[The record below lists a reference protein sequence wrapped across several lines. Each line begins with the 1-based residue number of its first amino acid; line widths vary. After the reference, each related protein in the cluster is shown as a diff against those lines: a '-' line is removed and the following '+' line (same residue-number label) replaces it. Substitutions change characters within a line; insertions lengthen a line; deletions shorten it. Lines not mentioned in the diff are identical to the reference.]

1 MMHNILLISINS
13 ISENTG
19 GGIYLRSIVEFLKKN
34 NLHITLFCKKNHL
47 PPDDDEIS
55 ISELKKNRFYDIVSR
70 LFFIPTFYLPH
81 VIKIVSASRKY
92 DTIAFHNARFGLI
105 IKLLRIIYPSKKII
119 LFTDNFEYK
128 LYHSRKNNF
137 LTKLENKI
145 IRFNESIA
153 LKNSFCVS
161 FITKKDK
168 KSLQLYYKTKKT
180 NNLILPVIIS
190 ERKIISEKA
199 PNPSFC
205 SLSKSKKI
213 KIIFTA
219 SFDFFPNYSAGLEII
234 NQAKKHSNLDFI
246 LAGRNASMFNKYID
260 EDSNIHIHENLS
272 SEDMSWL
279 MSHSD
284 VYYSPVFEGSG
295 MKTKVA
301 EAMSYG
307 LAILASKHSLI
318 GYDDVKNKFNF
329 ILETSPDFFKVNLD
343 KLISYNID
351 KSSIIKTYKL
361 FYSPRRFH
369 GHELNFIYD
378 NAKKVKDE

>member
-34 NLHITLFCKKNHL
+34 NLRITLFCKKNHL
-47 PPDDDEIS
+47 PPNDDEIS
-55 ISELKKNRFYDIVSR
+55 TSEFKKNKFYDIISR
-70 LFFIPTFYLPH
+70 LFFIPTFYLPYI
-81 VIKIVSASRKY
+81 IKIVSASRKY
-92 DTIAFHNARFGLI
+92 DIIAFHNSRFGLI
-105 IKLLRIIYPSKKII
+105 IKSLRIIYPNKKII

-137 LTKLENKI
+137 FTQLENKI
-145 IRFNESIA
+145 IRLNESIA
-153 LKNSFCVS
+153 LKNAFCVS

-168 KSLQLYYKTKKT
+168 KSLQLYYKIKKT
-180 NNLILPVIIS
+180 NSLILPVIIG
-190 ERKIISEKA
+190 ERKVISEQV
-199 PNPSFC
+199 PNPSFY
-205 SLSKSKKI
+205 SLSKSEKI

-219 SFDFFPNYSAGLEII
+219 SFDFFPNYSAGLEVI
-234 NQAKKHSNLDFI
+234 NQAKKNSNIDFI
-246 LAGRNASMFNKYID
+246 LAGRNASLFNKNID
-260 EDSNIHIHENLS
+260 KEPNIHIHENLS

-284 VYYSPVFEGSG
+284 IYYSPVFEGSG
-295 MKTKVA
+295 MKTKIA

-329 ILETSPDFFKVNLD
+329 ILETSPDTFNVNLD
-343 KLISYNID
+343 RLINYDID
-351 KSSIIKTYKL
+351 KNSIIEKYEL

-369 GHELNFIYD
+369 GHELDFIYT